1 MAWIAQKEEKRFF
14 IVASLL
20 RIKKLKREK
29 KLKDIFKIK
38 NVFKLKWLSH

>member
-1 MAWIAQKEEKRFF
+1 MAWIAQNEEKRFF
-14 IVASLL
+14 YCGFST
-20 RIKKLKREK
+20 KNQKLKREK